1 MLTSATSAAG
11 GGACMIRICKGIRG
25 AQNLKTQKSGIITLI
40 RNEDEQTEEHS
51 VTCVQ

>member
-1 MLTSATSAAG
+1 VLTSGTSAAG

-25 AQNLKTQKSGIITLI
+25 AQNLKRPKSGITLI